1 MSIGTLLLLL
11 AALVGGYVIVRG
23 KRKAAQ
29 TGPTEK
35 PVERPV
41 PSGPWFL
48 PHEGKEH
55 GPFQLAQL
63 VRFRDSGILLPN
75 TPIRASS
82 STEILE
88 AKQVPGL
95 FIQPAVEFIEQPVE
109 FQTFGGQLDPVK
121 VGKGRV
127 RVKDGAL
134 LIYGRRRRLFALRRI
149 DEWIP
154 LDQLYDV
161 MVEDNLLHFRVE
173 GQPSKQARLLK
184 LATPAVA
191 KALADCLPDRLSAGG
206 AQVKADTEA
215 YSRFLQQAGQPFVT
229 LAIIAI
235 NVLIYVWAG
244 NKGAGWWDGKPSVF
258 IDLGGNFAPS
268 TTQNQWWRL
277 LTGTFLHSGFMHM
290 AFNMWALWDAGRV
303 AERLFGHS
311 RYVALYLV
319 AGLVGSLA
327 SINWQ
332 QEAVGIGASGA
343 VFGVYGALTMALFLR
358 NDLLPL
364 SIAHKLRASGSAF
377 IIYCLVNGFT
387 HTGIDNSAHLGGLLG
402 GALLGAGF
410 VGLTRVRLWGAVA
423 VLTGLSAFGWVR
435 AVEVTEPLLDEPAF
449 RAFLAGFG
457 AEEAR
462 LNQAAQTL
470 FKTQGQ
476 LPAREFATHL
486 DQEVVSGWR
495 QLETQIKSLHRV
507 SNKNR
512 MLLEPLTEF
521 VETKRDAA
529 ETLKD
534 GLTEGNGLLIFAS
547 SLKTRHANNV
557 AAALAQKLAELKSEK
572 EGKSKSTPTSSQSP
586 Q

>member
-11 AALVGGYVIVRG
+11 TAVVGGYIIIRG

-29 TGPTEK
+29 SGPTEK
-35 PVERPV
+35 PVAPPI

-63 VRFRDSGILLPN
+63 IHFRDSGIVLPN
-75 TPIRASS
+75 TPVRAASS
-82 STEILE
+82 VETME
-88 AKQVPGL
+88 AKHIPEL
-95 FIQPAVEFIEQPVE
+95 FVEPTVEFIEQAVE
-109 FQTFGGQLDPVK
+109 FQTFGGQLDPIK

-134 LIYGRRRRLFALRRI
+134 LIYGRGRRLFALRRI
-149 DEWIP
+149 EDRIP
-154 LDQLYDV
+154 LEQLYDV
-161 MVEDNLLHFRVE
+161 MVDDNLLRFRVE
-173 GQPSKQARLLK
+173 GQPTKQARLLK

-191 KALADCLPDRLSAGG
+191 KALAACLPDRLSAGG

-215 YSRFLQQAGQPFVT
+215 YSRFLQQAGRPFVT

-235 NVLIYVWAG
+235 NALVYVWAG
-244 NKGAGWWDGKPSVF
+244 NQGAGWWDGKPSVL
-258 IDLGGNFAPS
+258 IDLGGNFAPA
-268 TTQNQWWRL
+268 TTQDQWWRL

-290 AFNMWALWDAGRV
+290 AFNMWALWDAGRI
-303 AERLFGHS
+303 AERLFGHG
-311 RYVALYLV
+311 RYLALYLV
-319 AGLVGSLA
+319 AGLMGSLA

-364 SIAHKLRASGSAF
+364 SIAHKLRTSGSAF
-377 IIYCLVNGFT
+377 ILYCLVNGFT
-387 HTGIDNSAHLGGLLG
+387 HTGIDNSAHLGGLLS

-410 VGLTRVRLWGAVA
+410 VGLTRARLWLAVA
-423 VLTGLSAFGWVR
+423 TLAGVSTFGGFR
-435 AVEVTEPLLDEPAF
+435 AVEVTEPFLDEPAF

-457 AEEAR
+457 AEEKR
-462 LNQAAQTL
+462 LNQTVQTL
-470 FKTQGQ
+470 LKTRGQ
-476 LPAREFATHL
+476 LPPKDFATYL
-486 DQEVVSGWR
+486 DREVVSGWR
-495 QLETQIKSLHRV
+495 QLETQIKGFHRV

-512 MLLEPLTEF
+512 QLLEPLTEF
-521 VETKRDAA
+521 IETKRDAA

-534 GLTEGNGLLIFAS
+534 GLAEGNALMIFSS
-547 SLKTRHANNV
+547 SLKTRYANDV
-557 AAALAQKLAELKSEK
+557 AAQFAQKVNELTSAKDA
-572 EGKSKSTPTSSQSP
+572 KSKSPQASQ
-586 Q
+586 